1 VRRERLEL
9 DERRRV
15 VVVRL
20 PDRHGDRVRDLV
32 GEQSLE
38 LALFVLDVLDH
49 EDARVVLEQV
59 LARVARPRG
68 RGADGAC

>member
-38 LALFVLDVLDH
+38 LALVVLDVLH
-49 EDARVVLEQV
+49 H
-59 LARVARPRG
+59 
-68 RGADGAC
+68 